1 MTEPF
6 LKTPIKSKKCVSW
19 LLIAFA
25 ILCKAAVAVFAKQAA
40 LASVNGG
47 LLGIILNF
55 WLFAE
60 GAALILEA
68 VTWTLVLQR
77 VALSFAYPFMSLV
90 FALNLLS
97 AWLIFDEDV
106 RVQHIVGIAL
116 IIAGVVTI
124 GTARKDENDG
134 PASELVA

>member
-6 LKTPIKSKKCVSW
+6 LNNSIESRKCVSW

-55 WLFAE
+55 WLYAE

-124 GTARKDENDG
+124 GTARKNENDG
-134 PASELVA
+134 PTGELIA

>member
-1 MTEPF
+1 MTESP
-6 LKTPIKSKKCVSW
+6 LNNLIESKKCVSW

-47 LLGIILNF
+47 LLGIILNS
-55 WLFAE
+55 WLYAE

-77 VALSFAYPFMSLV
+77 VTLSFAYPFMSLA

-97 AWLIFDEDV
+97 AWLIFGEDV

-124 GTARKDENDG
+124 GTARKDGNNG

>member
-1 MTEPF
+1 MTETA
-6 LKTPIKSKKCVSW
+6 LSNSIESKKRVSW

-25 ILCKAAVAVFAKQAA
+25 ILCKAAVAIFAKQAA

-47 LLGIILNF
+47 LLGIILNS
-55 WLFAE
+55 WLYAE

-68 VTWTLVLQR
+68 VTWTLVLQK
-77 VALSFAYPFMSLV
+77 VALSFAYPFMSLA

-97 AWLIFDEDV
+97 AWLIFGEDV
-106 RVQHIVGIAL
+106 RGQHIVGITL

-124 GTARKDENDG
+124 GTARKDENNG
-134 PASELVA
+134 PAGELVA